1 VPAYQIYQAFGIGG
15 WNNEKNDGEE
25 LTGHLHASPHAL
37 GLTAIHHPAKA
48 RDGWTYLVQ
57 MEVLSPLNVVESLF
71 LASENGEPSVV
82 ANSLKSGWNL
92 LLQTLG
98 WTRTI
103 AGADYAAH
111 KAAQQN
117 EFIANGFSRLMHAPW
132 QNPQN
137 RFDVNGK
144 DGVTPLDVL
153 IVIAFINARP
163 ADVSLPSPPELP
175 PPYYDVSGNGECSPL
190 DVLMVIQQLNSQ
202 LQTGGEGENTNLPTL
217 LFFAGLHLTPD
228 SLGDAAPSAA
238 SFLVSAPISL
248 TPASPRPHTARVFL
262 VEPSSDTFRST
273 ISDASSG
280 SRESLVHSP
289 HPDGPLEE
297 PAVALASLE
306 PILDDIARSIGCA

>member
-1 VPAYQIYQAFGIGG
+1 MPAYQIYQAFGIGG

-153 IVIAFINARP
+153 IVIAVINARP
-163 ADVSLPSPPELP
+163 ADVSVPAGVAPA
-175 PPYYDVSGNGECSPL
+175 
-190 DVLMVIQQLNSQ
+190 VLRCQWQW
-202 LQTGGEGENTNLPTL
+202 
-217 LFFAGLHLTPD
+217 
-228 SLGDAAPSAA
+228 
-238 SFLVSAPISL
+238 
-248 TPASPRPHTARVFL
+248 RVFAARRAHGDPTAKL
-262 VEPSSDTFRST
+262 ATANWGRRRKHQPSDVTFLRWVASNAGQSRRRSPFRRKFPRERAHLL
-273 ISDASSG
+273 DARITSATHRQG
-280 SRESLVHSP
+280 VPCGAIE
-289 HPDGPLEE
+289 
-297 PAVALASLE
+297 
-306 PILDDIARSIGCA
+306 